1 MPRHEKNQPHLPM
14 SPRPWIRPFLTP
26 IDSAST
32 STHMEVTA
40 ITNRPT
46 PPASHSPLMFDRCV
60 IWTISDSS
68 ALLWLL
74 YGCTPHPRHLGAT
87 LAPRWPHLGA
97 VLRVCTVHFSI
108 SQLVKGFSS
117 AAPTR
122 GHVRAAFYEMDQ
134 RHCAASM

>member
-46 PPASHSPLMFDRCV
+46 PPTSHSPLMFDRCV

-87 LAPRWPHLGA
+87 LPEVAAFGCSTEGLHRSFF
-97 VLRVCTVHFSI
+97 HFSTGERVFERDSHSWSRSGRI
-108 SQLVKGFSS
+108 L
-117 AAPTR
+117 
-122 GHVRAAFYEMDQ
+122 
-134 RHCAASM
+134 